1 MILGI
6 VVIVIFGLIYCNID
20 PFIHYDIY
28 GHYLRIVTKHYVY
41 SIKKNDGSINLID
54 EIVEIEV
61 IKEKC
66 NPWMMW
72 WNFVKL
78 KPCIEEFEY
87 ESKQT
92 KEIWNKL
99 NNI

>member
-1 MILGI
+1 M
-6 VVIVIFGLIYCNID
+6 
-20 PFIHYDIY
+20 
-28 GHYLRIVTKHYVY
+28 
-41 SIKKNDGSINLID
+41 ID

-87 ESKQT
+87 ESKGNLEQI
-92 KEIWNKL
+92 K
-99 NNI
+99 